1 MQALLRVPKNI
12 AARGHAT
19 LCVFPLKESINTL
32 KDSLENLYNRFNR
45 REFVHPD
52 PLEYLYRYEDLCD
65 REIAGLVASGLA
77 YGRVEQILNAAGSV
91 LDELGSSPSLFLGE
105 TSLETLLSLFG
116 DFKYRFTRGSEIA
129 QIMKA
134 ASELQLEYGCLGNL
148 LNQFVSSKGYV
159 EALNLMI
166 STIMR
171 KADLST
177 SSMLSLPSKGSACK
191 RLNLWMRW
199 MVRSDDVDP
208 GGWDRIETAMLFV
221 PADTHMFRAAKFLG
235 FTSRRTADW
244 RTVEEIT
251 EGFRTLCPDDPVK
264 YDFSLTRFGIRDD
277 LDMNGLQ
284 KELGS

>member
-1 MQALLRVPKNI
+1 MGDTQQSLRVP
-12 AARGHAT
+12 H
-19 LCVFPLKESINTL
+19 VL
-32 KDSLENLYNRFNR
+32 KDSLDRLYFRLNR

-77 YGRVEQILNAAGSV
+77 YGRVSQILNAAGSV
-91 LDELGSSPSLFLGE
+91 LDELGPSPSLFLGE
-105 TSLETLLSLFG
+105 TSLETLLNLFS
-116 DFKYRFTRGSEIA
+116 DFRYRFTKGAEVAFIL
-129 QIMKA
+129 KA
-134 ASELQLEYGCLGNL
+134 ASVLQVEYGSLSNL
-148 LNQFVSSKGYV
+148 LTQGISSKGYI
-159 EALNLMI
+159 EALNLMV

-177 SSMLSLPSKGSACK
+177 SSMLSMPSNGSACK

-208 GGWDRIETAMLFV
+208 GGWGGIEPSMLYI
-221 PADTHMFRAAKFLG
+221 PLDTHMFRVTKLLG
-235 FTSRRTADW
+235 FTSRRAPDW

-251 EGFRTLCPDDPVK
+251 EGFRTLCPDDPVR

-277 LDMNGLQ
+277 LDMNGLL
-284 KELGS
+284 KEIDEIGEF

>member
-1 MQALLRVPKNI
+1 MLHVPHALKN
-12 AARGHAT
+12 
-19 LCVFPLKESINTL
+19 
-32 KDSLENLYNRFNR
+32 SLDRIYFRLNR

-52 PLEYLYRYEDLCD
+52 PLEYLYRYEDLRD

-105 TSLETLLSLFG
+105 TSLETLLSIFG

-129 QIMKA
+129 RIMKA

-148 LNQFVSSKGYV
+148 LSQFVSSKGYV

-166 STIMR
+166 STIMK
-171 KADLST
+171 KAGLST

-221 PADTHMFRAAKFLG
+221 PVDTHMFRAAKYLG

-244 RTVEEIT
+244 RMVEEIT
-251 EGFRTLCPDDPVK
+251 EGFRTQSPDDPVK
-264 YDFSLTRFGIRDD
+264 YDFSLTRFGIRND
-277 LDMNGLQ
+277 LDMNDLQ
-284 KELGS
+284 KELES

>member
-1 MQALLRVPKNI
+1 MTV
-12 AARGHAT
+12 
-19 LCVFPLKESINTL
+19 LKESL
-32 KDSLENLYNRFNR
+32 DNLYNRLNR

-52 PLEYLYRYEDLCD
+52 PLENLYRYEDLCD

-77 YGRVEQILNAAGSV
+77 YGRVSQILNAAGSV
-91 LDELGSSPSLFLGE
+91 LDELGSSPSLFLAE
-105 TSLETLLSLFG
+105 TSLETLQNLFCH
-116 DFKYRFTRGSEIA
+116 FKYRFTRGTEVACIL
-129 QIMKA
+129 KG
-134 ASELQLEYGCLGNL
+134 ASELQIEYGSLGNL
-148 LNQFVSSKGYV
+148 LAHAVSSKGYI
-159 EALNLMI
+159 EALELMI
-166 STIMR
+166 STIIR
-171 KADLST
+171 KAGLSA

-208 GGWDRIETAMLFV
+208 GGWVGIEPSMLYV
-221 PADTHMFRAAKFLG
+221 PLDTHMFRVVKLLG

-277 LDMNGLQ
+277 LDMKGLL
-284 KELGS
+284 KEFDAVVEF